1 MKIFLLK
8 DVERVG
14 IAGEILMVKDGY
26 ARNFIF
32 PKKLGIEVTSANEG
46 FYSSKAK
53 SVDERKAVI
62 ATQTS
67 MLAERISG
75 ITLKIK
81 HKAHDDGKLYGAI
94 SAAEVMDLLAK
105 EDVRVAKNQI
115 IIDKSIK
122 ETGLYDVTI
131 KLSNKLQPSLKL
143 KVSAE

>member
-32 PKKLGIEVTSANEG
+32 PKKLGIEITSANEG

-67 MLAERISG
+67 MLAEKISG

-115 IIDKSIK
+115 IMDKSIK
-122 ETGLYDVTI
+122 ETGTFDVTI
-131 KLSNKLQPSLKL
+131 KLSNKLQPKLKL

>member
-81 HKAHDDGKLYGAI
+81 HNAHDDGKLYGAI